1 MTTSRRYIMKCSRHI
16 LPAPVLLAVLLPA
29 MLSCARQGKLSLLH
43 SGALSA
49 ALELPPKQYSEAA
62 VSGLQVD
69 GNTAR
74 DTIRVTGPDGREVY
88 IMNAV
93 LDEETGE
100 MVATERLDAAVVT
113 ARFSNVAERGG
124 KVDLKFRIAVPAAMQ
139 DSHWQLRFYP
149 SMFVLGDSVRLDDI
163 HITGRSYREREL
175 RGYERYRR
183 FLSRI
188 APDSA
193 AFISYRSL
201 EVFLKRNLPGV
212 YAFRTDSSFVTEQQF
227 RSRFGVSGREAV
239 EHYTRRAALRRNERL
254 KDNRGRMFGRYVKSP
269 PADGG
274 IRLDSV
280 TVSSDGDFIYDY
292 VQTVNVRPG
301 MRKVDIVLSGEVLE
315 FGGKVGDIPAT
326 EPLTFYISSVSAFVD
341 PVERY
346 LTRIVSRNAEFSEH
360 RRIVFGQGRHD
371 VDLRLEDNASEIGRV
386 KSTIRQLM
394 ADPLYELDSVSI
406 SSFASPEGREEYNI
420 RLSERRAESVA
431 EYFGTFVRQIGDS
444 LGSTRKIEFLPRS
457 GGENWAALDVLV
469 ASDTSLTEVQKYRY
483 SLDRDSP
490 LADDREEMMRHRDS
504 YAYISGSL
512 YPGLREVRLDFAL
525 SRKDMIKDTVV
536 TTQLDTA
543 YMRGVQCIR
552 DYDYETALSLLEPYA
567 DINTAVAYVAL
578 GRNRSALAILSGMEK
593 TATVDY
599 MLALVHSRLGDDAPA
614 VEHYLNSCR
623 QDRSMISRGNLDPEI
638 YTLVRRYGLDDIL
651 YEITE

>member
-1 MTTSRRYIMKCSRHI
+1 M
-16 LPAPVLLAVLLPA
+16 
-29 MLSCARQGKLSLLH
+29 
-43 SGALSA
+43 
-49 ALELPPKQYSEAA
+49 
-62 VSGLQVD
+62 
-69 GNTAR
+69 
-74 DTIRVTGPDGREVY
+74 
-88 IMNAV
+88 
-93 LDEETGE
+93 
-100 MVATERLDAAVVT
+100 
-113 ARFSNVAERGG
+113 
-124 KVDLKFRIAVPAAMQ
+124 
-139 DSHWQLRFYP
+139 
-149 SMFVLGDSVRLDDI
+149 
-163 HITGRSYREREL
+163 
-175 RGYERYRR
+175 
-183 FLSRI
+183 
-188 APDSA
+188 
-193 AFISYRSL
+193 
-201 EVFLKRNLPGV
+201 
-212 YAFRTDSSFVTEQQF
+212 
-227 RSRFGVSGREAV
+227 
-239 EHYTRRAALRRNERL
+239 
-254 KDNRGRMFGRYVKSP
+254 
-269 PADGG
+269 
-274 IRLDSV
+274 

-341 PVERY
+341 PLERY

-371 VDLRLEDNASEIGRV
+371 VDLRLEDNASEIGHV

-431 EYFGTFVRQIGDS
+431 EYFGTFVRHIGDS

-552 DYDYETALSLLEPYA
+552 DYDYETAIALLEPYA

-638 YTLVRRYGLDDIL
+638 YALVRRYGLDDIL
-651 YEITE
+651 YDITE